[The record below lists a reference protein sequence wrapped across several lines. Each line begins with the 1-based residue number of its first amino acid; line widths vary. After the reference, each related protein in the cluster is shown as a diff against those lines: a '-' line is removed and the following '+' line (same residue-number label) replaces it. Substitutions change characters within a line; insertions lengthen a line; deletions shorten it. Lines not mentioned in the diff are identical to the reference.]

1 MEEIDNNKYNALKN
15 NGSDRILDDSVS
27 PLLKN
32 SINTKLNYSDTKQL
46 TENAIELLHKLIETQ
61 SFSSEEEGTAQ
72 LIENWFNQYNIPF
85 ERENNN
91 VWAYNKH
98 FDDAKPTILL
108 NSHHDT
114 VKPNGNYTNDPFKAF
129 VEDGKLYGLGSND
142 AGGCLVSLIATFTY
156 FYDRKGLNYNFVIA
170 TSAEEESSGPLGLKS
185 ILKHLKNVEF
195 AVVGEPTL
203 MQLAIAE
210 KGLLVLDV
218 SVKGTASHAAHPND
232 DNAIYNTLEVIEWF
246 RGYKFEKKSET
257 LGDVKMT
264 VTQINA
270 GNQHNVVPSHCNLVV
285 DIRVND
291 KYKNEEVL
299 EIVKQAMPDNVEVK
313 PRSLHLGS
321 SSIPK
326 DHPIVVSGIALGRTT
341 YGSPTLSDQSILSC
355 PSLKLGP
362 GDSTRSHS
370 ADEFIYVEE
379 VKEGVA
385 LYIKTLEGIV

>member
-1 MEEIDNNKYNALKN
+1 MIQE
-15 NGSDRILDDSVS
+15 
-27 PLLKN
+27 
-32 SINTKLNYSDTKQL
+32 L
-46 TENAIELLHKLIETQ
+46 TNNAIELLHKLIETQ
-61 SFSSEEEGTAQ
+61 SFSSEEEGTAT
-72 LIENWFNQYNIPF
+72 LIENWFDQYNIPF

-91 VWAYNKH
+91 IWAYNKY
-98 FDDAKPTILL
+98 FDESKPTVLL

-114 VKPNGNYTNDPFKAF
+114 VKPNGNYTNDPLNAF

-156 FYDRKGLNYNFVIA
+156 FYNKENLNYNFVIA
-170 TSAEEESSGPLGLKS
+170 ASAEEESSGPLGLKS
-185 ILKHLKNVEF
+185 ILKYLKNVKF

-218 SVKGTASHAAHPND
+218 SVSGTASHAAHPND
-232 DNAIYNTLEVIEWF
+232 DNAIYNTLNVIEWF
-246 RGYKFEKKSET
+246 RDYKFEKSSET

-264 VTQINA
+264 VTQIHA
-270 GNQHNVVPSHCNLVV
+270 GNQHNVVPSPCHLVV

-291 KYKNEEVL
+291 KYKNEKVL
-299 EIVKQAMPDNVEVK
+299 AIVKKAMPKNVEVK

-326 DHPIVVSGIALGRTT
+326 DHPIVKSGIALGRST
-341 YGSPTLSDQSILSC
+341 YGSPTLSDQSVLSC

-379 VKEGVA
+379 IKEGVE
-385 LYIKTLEGIV
+385 LYIKILEGIV

>member
-1 MEEIDNNKYNALKN
+1 MTTNIRYADIE
-15 NGSDRILDDSVS
+15 
-27 PLLKN
+27 
-32 SINTKLNYSDTKQL
+32 QL
-46 TENAIELLHKLIETQ
+46 TAQALELLHRLIETQ
-61 SFSSEEEGTAQ
+61 SFSAEEEGTAKW
-72 LIENWFNQYNIPF
+72 IEKWFDTYDIPF

-91 VWAYNKH
+91 IWAYNKY
-98 FDDAKPTILL
+98 FDDSKPTILL

-114 VKPNGNYTNDPFKAF
+114 VKPNGNYTNDPFKAS

-156 FYDRKGLNYNFVIA
+156 FYTREGLQYNFVIA
-170 TSAEEESSGPLGLKS
+170 ATAEEENSGPLGLRS
-185 ILKHLKNVEF
+185 ILKHLKNVAF
-195 AVVGEPTL
+195 GVVGEPTL

-218 SVKGTASHAAHPND
+218 SIKGTASHAAHPND
-232 DNAIYNTLEVIEWF
+232 DNAIYNALKVIQWF
-246 RGYKFEKKSET
+246 QDYRFEESSET
-257 LGDVKMT
+257 LGAVKMT

-270 GNQHNVVPSHCNLVV
+270 GNQHNVVPSHCDLVV

-291 KYKNEEVL
+291 KYKNEEIL
-299 EIVKQAMPDNVEVK
+299 EIVKQAMPAQVTVT

-326 DHPIVVSGIALGRTT
+326 DHPIVQSGIDLGRTT
-341 YGSPTLSDQSILSC
+341 YGSPTLSDQSVLSC

-370 ADEFIYVEE
+370 ADEFIFVNEI
-379 VKEGVA
+379 KEGID
-385 LYIKTLEGIV
+385 LYIKILEGIV